1 MVAEKEEGRLSR
13 HDWKYMNMGRLNEVV
28 SSMSKASEEAKHY
41 FINLMERLREMDL
54 DDKSEY
60 LLQQHLDNIM
70 AIMEEA
76 TKRHKEGGM
85 SIEEGI
91 ATNYQLNEMI
101 NGIDV
106 HTKGQLTE
114 FLERTSKVN

>member
-1 MVAEKEEGRLSR
+1 MVTEKEEGRLSR
-13 HDWKYMNMGRLNEVV
+13 HEWKYMNMGRLNEVI
-28 SSMSKASEEAKHY
+28 SSMSKSSEEAKHY

-54 DDKSEY
+54 DDNYEY